1 MTKIIKEYRF
11 EGDTYTLESQ
21 KNGIKY
27 FEDKEGSYALIV
39 DEDDNVLF
47 KIVADSS
54 QNMGFLKLSKTY

>member
-11 EGDTYTLESQ
+11 EGNTYTFMSE
-21 KNGIKY
+21 KNGVKY
-27 FEDKEGSYALIV
+27 FEDEEASNALIV
-39 DEDDNVLF
+39 DKNDNVLF